1 MKKGQ
6 TSVRNGVQDLL
17 CPFDKLYIT
26 QGSNGGY
33 SHKGS
38 TAIDTTSG
46 TVGEK
51 RAYYAPCDLKCVAV
65 DKNYAFVWWQSI
77 NKVRFA
83 NGKIAYATIMVG
95 HDETIN
101 ATIGMTVKQGVQL
114 GNLGAGGKA
123 TGVHCHIEVSPTHEK
138 TWIPNKYGVYILPNQ
153 IEFEDA
159 FFMDNTE
166 IKLGVAPW
174 KYLKDVAVVV
184 NQKPTSVKPT
194 KPTVKAPD
202 QVLEIGSKV
211 KFASKLRVEKYKNE
225 TVYNSRIG
233 IWLPTSIMT
242 EDSAN
247 DGKLDQYFAN
257 TNATFTIAGTYTVD
271 GLKQSGCVWWA
282 HLKELGVWVKAEPLI
297 EVVDA

>member
-101 ATIGMTVKQGVQL
+101 ATVGMTVKQGVQL

-123 TGVHCHIEVSPTHEK
+123 TGVHCHIEVSPTQEK

-174 KYLKDVAVVV
+174 KYLKDVSVT
-184 NQKPTSVKPT
+184 NQNPAPANST
-194 KPTVKAPD
+194 KPIVKSPD

-211 KFASKLRVEKYKNE
+211 KFTSKLRVEKYKNE
-225 TVYNSRIG
+225 TVYNPRIG
-233 IWLPTSIMT
+233 VWLPTSIMT

-271 GLKQSGCVWWA
+271 GIKKSSGVWWA
-282 HLKELGVWVKAEPLI
+282 HLKELGCWVKAEPLI
-297 EVVDA
+297 EVLDA